1 MICDGFPYA
10 IKHHNTQT
18 RLFDYSPGCD
28 HVGLFIPCVS
38 PNTNSTTET
47 FLGTRSVSRFIAM
60 RNNISNIVGSYQF
73 AFKGN
78 EYCMM
83 GGNLASRCLPRT
95 IPDQITVKRRLRL
108 KGLVASA
115 SGLLNP
121 DRIQIEQLYI
131 KHRGVVS
138 IAFEG
143 NEHCI

>member
-1 MICDGFPYA
+1 
-10 IKHHNTQT
+10 
-18 RLFDYSPGCD
+18 
-28 HVGLFIPCVS
+28 
-38 PNTNSTTET
+38 
-47 FLGTRSVSRFIAM
+47 M

-131 KHRGVVS
+131 KHRVGSYQLLSKATNTAYDGRKCRLPLLTRNNSGSNNGKAPPTSEGVWS
-138 IAFEG
+138 HQPRHQRPGCLIQIKSESNNGKAPD
-143 NEHCI
+143 